1 MNKMTVEPKSI
12 EGTINQEEII
22 IDKGVDVMTDKTI
35 MRVQKRKRN
44 KPTSMFVTDKII
56 KEVVIEIEITKI
68 IIVVAT
74 TTSREEEAKK
84 MKKTLNMIRLLKMMV
99 IKVKVS
105 KDIEK
110 TIKIAAITATMII
123 VNMIKCLPSMIMV
136 LSYLSLLMALSSA
149 LVVSIEEDVVEE
161 AAITEVVEEEVIRIM
176 MMATNRIV
184 KTIREV
190 VISKSIVAKTSKT
203 EVTLK
208 IIRFKEDKVLKPTS
222 ISTMIKINNI
232 KSNLLKIKQL
242 KYQSLINKTQ
252 CLIK

>member
-22 IDKGVDVMTDKTI
+22 IDKGVDVMRDKT
-35 MRVQKRKRN
+35 MRVQKRERN

-56 KEVVIEIEITKI
+56 KEVVIEMEITKI

-84 MKKTLNMIRLLKMMV
+84 MKKTLNMIKLLKMMV

-105 KDIEK
+105 KDIER

-123 VNMIKCLPSMIMV
+123 VNMIKCLPNMIMV
-136 LSYLSLLMALSSA
+136 LSYLSLLMVLSSA
-149 LVVSIEEDVVEE
+149 LVVSIEEDVGEE
-161 AAITEVVEEEVIRIM
+161 AAITEVVEEEVIKIM
-176 MMATNRIV
+176 TMATNRIV

-190 VISKSIVAKTSKT
+190 VINKSIVAKTSKT

-208 IIRFKEDKVLKPTS
+208 IIRLQEDKVLKPTS

>member
-22 IDKGVDVMTDKTI
+22 IDKGVDVMRDKT

-56 KEVVIEIEITKI
+56 KEVVIEIGITKI

-84 MKKTLNMIRLLKMMV
+84 MKKTLNMIKLLKMMV

-105 KDIEK
+105 KDIER

-123 VNMIKCLPSMIMV
+123 VNMIKCLPNMIMV
-136 LSYLSLLMALSSA
+136 LSYLSLLMVLSSA
-149 LVVSIEEDVVEE
+149 LVVSIEEDVGEE
-161 AAITEVVEEEVIRIM
+161 AAVTEVVEEEVIKIM
-176 MMATNRIV
+176 TMATNRIV

-190 VISKSIVAKTSKT
+190 VINKSIVARTSKM

-208 IIRFKEDKVLKPTS
+208 ITRLQEDKVLKPTS